1 MGFFDKIFSKKNNK
15 SEIDFANV
23 GLNLTDSGKESIR
36 KFTSRT
42 DKERMGDIMMLGDK
56 GDHNFFYLIYYAVL
70 FDYDK
75 NVRFAVLKRL
85 HNFKDSP
92 NFEILIKKLGE
103 PNVGEELEPYY
114 SMMLSRISKISETE
128 FKDRINEKSEQEN
141 NRMPLKSLDEARKFV
156 QDNFKNTEETL
167 WISDE
172 INDPMGMNMA
182 IIANGILKEGYMP
195 DGFDQKNGYRIYKYN
210 KKYKR
215 HKSSKWLCQ
224 I

>member
-1 MGFFDKIFSKKNNK
+1 MGFFNKIFSKKNNK
-15 SEIDFANV
+15 PEIDFANI

-36 KFTSRT
+36 KFANRT

-56 GDHNFFYLIYYAVL
+56 GDQNFFYLIYYAAL

-75 NVRFAVLKRL
+75 NVRFAALKRL

-114 SMMLSRISKISETE
+114 SMMLSRIGKISETE
-128 FKDRINEKSEQEN
+128 FKERINGKSEQKN
-141 NRMPLKSLDEARKFV
+141 NRMPLKDLDEARKFV
-156 QDNFKNTEETL
+156 QDNFKNVEETL

-172 INDPMGMNMA
+172 LNDSMGMNMA
-182 IIANGILKEGYMP
+182 IIADGILKAGYMP
-195 DGFDQKNGYRIYKYN
+195 NSFDQKNGYRIYKY
-210 KKYKR
+210 KKE
-215 HKSSKWLCQ
+215 
-224 I
+224 

>member
-1 MGFFDKIFSKKNNK
+1 MGFFDKIFSKKNSK
-15 SEIDFANV
+15 PEIDFANV

-36 KFTSRT
+36 KFANRT
-42 DKERMGDIMMLGDK
+42 DKERMVDIMMLGDK
-56 GDHNFFYLIYYAVL
+56 GDPNFFYLIYYAAL

-75 NVRFAVLKRL
+75 NVRFAALKRL

-114 SMMLSRISKISETE
+114 SMMLSRIGKISETE
-128 FKDRINEKSEQEN
+128 FKDTINGKSEQKI
-141 NRMPLKSLDEARKFV
+141 NRTPLKDLDEARKFV
-156 QDNFKNTEETL
+156 QDNFENAEETL

-172 INDPMGMNMA
+172 LNDPMGMNMA
-182 IIANGILKEGYMP
+182 IIGDGILKAGYMP

-210 KKYKR
+210 KE
-215 HKSSKWLCQ
+215 
-224 I
+224 